1 MQDPTSLRNPGLPS
15 HLDMAYPSS
24 APHSG
29 EGEHDYSYT
38 KAPQFPTVQLQST
51 FNIPYYHSEPSRYS
65 RDSEYPPPP
74 SNGGNGEH
82 EFVVQETYSRS
93 AVLAHAPAMV
103 AVGEGVY
110 QQQERW
116 DDLQPRLALPQ
127 YDYTRRASEAAY
139 PYDRHGGPSPM
150 PASPA
155 PPRPGSADGY
165 FYVAPASNTVAS
177 HLAAPVERDAPL
189 YYTYGG
195 YTSQPTYNSPA
206 PYSYGHSTADK
217 SSAIDELTPAV
228 SPFTSA
234 AIRTGLASAP
244 PVYERDTSN
253 TEERSFKCDQCPHAF
268 HRNHDLKRHKRI
280 HLEIKP
286 YPCHWCSK
294 RFTRKDALK
303 RHLLVKQHPA
313 APAEPPT
320 AVPKRIYKN
329 GASRGPTTSSPL
341 FQQNVMGPNHTNSA
355 ISSVASSR
363 RGSEGSDGSSNSNDD
378 GGDDLEYRPVAS
390 NHTQHHLNQ
399 HSSSPQYHPDQHN
412 GPYNNSHSQAD
423 QLPLLPT
430 ITMSTRGATR
440 AASSLAGEAVQ
451 ADLSGETLIP
461 QYEYAPRAIGSEA
474 VEAGLGIHT
483 VVLGGDAPDGATPYQ
498 PFYPPLPAD
507 QFPTL
512 A

>member
-1 MQDPTSLRNPGLPS
+1 MG
-15 HLDMAYPSS
+15 H
-24 APHSG
+24 
-29 EGEHDYSYT
+29 
-38 KAPQFPTVQLQST
+38 V
-51 FNIPYYHSEPSRYS
+51 
-65 RDSEYPPPP
+65 
-74 SNGGNGEH
+74 
-82 EFVVQETYSRS
+82 
-93 AVLAHAPAMV
+93 PAMV
-103 AVGEGVY
+103 TVAEGMY
-110 QQQERW
+110 EQQERW

-165 FYVAPASNTVAS
+165 FYVAPSSNTVAS

-195 YTSQPTYNSPA
+195 YSSQPAYNSSA
-206 PYSYGHSTADK
+206 PYSYGHSTAENP
-217 SSAIDELTPAV
+217 SAIDDPTPAV
-228 SPFTSA
+228 SPFPSASA
-234 AIRTGLASAP
+234 ATRTGASAP

-253 TEERSFKCDQCPHAF
+253 TEERTFKCDQCPHAF

-320 AVPKRIYKN
+320 AVPKRVYKN
-329 GASRGPTTSSPL
+329 GASRGPTISSPL
-341 FQQNVMGPNHTNSA
+341 LPPNGMEHNSV

-363 RGSEGSDGSSNSNDD
+363 RGSEGSDGSSNSNDE
-378 GGDDLEYRPVAS
+378 GGDDLEYRPVPS
-390 NHTQHHLNQ
+390 NHTQQLLNQ
-399 HSSSPQYHPDQHN
+399 HSSSPHYHPEQHN
-412 GPYNNSHSQAD
+412 GPYNNSHSLAD
-423 QLPLLPT
+423 QLPPLPT
-430 ITMSTRGATR
+430 LTMSTRGATR
-440 AASSLAGEAVQ
+440 AASSLAGEISHPEVSQ
-451 ADLSGETLIP
+451 ETSIP
-461 QYEYAPRAIGSEA
+461 QYVYASHDNGSA
-474 VEAGLGIHT
+474 VAESGLGIHT
-483 VVLGGDAPDGATPYQ
+483 AAVLGDGKLQEGAAPYQ
-498 PFYPPLPAD
+498 PFYPPPPTD

-512 A
+512 V